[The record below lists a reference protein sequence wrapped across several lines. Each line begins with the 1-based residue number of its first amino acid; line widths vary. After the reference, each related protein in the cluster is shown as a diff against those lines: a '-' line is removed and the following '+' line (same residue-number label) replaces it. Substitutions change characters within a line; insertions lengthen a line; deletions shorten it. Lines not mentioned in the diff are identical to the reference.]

1 MTVMGKVTDV
11 VDLPMG
17 VAETKH
23 QPATLVKFASGSHTF
38 MDKDEFQ
45 KQKPYIDWY
54 RREENTDGN

>member
-1 MTVMGKVTDV
+1 MAVMGKVTDV

-38 MDKDEFQ
+38 MNKDEFQ
-45 KQKPYIDWY
+45 KQKPYIECY

>member
-1 MTVMGKVTDV
+1 MAIMGKVTDV
-11 VDLPMG
+11 VDLPGG

-38 MDKDEFQ
+38 MTNDEYV

-54 RREENTDGN
+54 RREENIDGN